1 MDAPLFQMTA
11 TERRT
16 KEQFSV
22 SADEVLHR
30 LQQCGTYLL
39 SFAPH
44 WHQTDAVVAL
54 LLSLFLSPFCCLACC
69 NEVKILVFCSV
80 QRNVRI
86 SKVLSILY
94 NQQYVLYVH
103 ALFNDK
109 FTLILRIYTNNQKN
123 MRIFNLL
130 SILYNQVYE
139 GAIMNTK
146 RSFLITIFINIW
158 TYVYRKLNPKNV
170 PHLTLAKQNK
180 L

>member
-1 MDAPLFQMTA
+1 MDAPSFQMTA
-11 TERRT
+11 TVRRT

-39 SFAPH
+39 SH
-44 WHQTDAVVAL
+44 CHQTDALVAL

-80 QRNVRI
+80 QRKVRI
-86 SKVLSILY
+86 SKVQSILY

-123 MRIFNLL
+123 MRISNLL
-130 SILYNQVYE
+130 SILYNE
-139 GAIMNTK
+139 DAIMNTK